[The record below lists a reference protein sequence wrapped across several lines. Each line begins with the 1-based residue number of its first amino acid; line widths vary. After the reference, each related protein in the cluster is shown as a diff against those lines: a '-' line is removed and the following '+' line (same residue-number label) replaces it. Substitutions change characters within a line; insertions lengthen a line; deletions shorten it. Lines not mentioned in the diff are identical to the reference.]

1 MTDTIVVSFDEFRR
15 ITGRRFRLT
24 PEESGRVKSG
34 EATREQILQER
45 FDAGLEP
52 KQKTED
58 FWNDPRLTLDNFKEI
73 AGRRFR
79 RPHRSPHQGSQGR
92 TQPCARISKPRVR
105 R

>member
-79 RPHRSPHQGSQGR
+79 RNRDQ
-92 TQPCARISKPRVR
+92 AVR
-105 R
+105 GLSRAEAFAETLAEKKNV